1 MNNLHWEIETKNGLI
16 LKEFVNDF
24 VSDPKEV
31 KLMYFTDGEIYCGIK
46 NDLTFFINHTEFNS
60 KLNQNILKYFQYKES
75 KIGLMDGMN
84 GTIYN
89 IGVNAED
96 NLYTYQYTLQ
106 ISETNIWLNAKQF
119 DGYKQINER
128 NIKLL

>member
-31 KLMYFTDGEIYCGIK
+31 KLMYFTDDEIYCGIK
-46 NDLTFFINHTEFNS
+46 NDLTFFINHTEFNP